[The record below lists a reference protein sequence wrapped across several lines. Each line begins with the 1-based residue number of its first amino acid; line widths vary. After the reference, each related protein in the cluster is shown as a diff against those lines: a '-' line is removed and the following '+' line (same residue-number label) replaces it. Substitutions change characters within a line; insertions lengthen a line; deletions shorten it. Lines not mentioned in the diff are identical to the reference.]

1 MNYSDINTSTFYKL
15 KDNIPIASA
24 YYDKIFR
31 RISGPPR
38 WLSSILF
45 KVFEKVETSSGSFLC
60 YNPMWN
66 RTTEETIT
74 SYDIK

>member
-15 KDNIPIASA
+15 KDNIPLTST

-38 WLSSILF
+38 WLSTILF
-45 KVFEKVETSSGSFLC
+45 KAFEEVETSSGSFMH
-60 YNPMWN
+60 YNPLWN
-66 RTTEETIT
+66 KTIEETIT
-74 SYDIK
+74 SYNIK